1 MSVRFQFAGDK
12 DISVGRAGGASLFK
26 LPGAISFPAAGTIL
40 STETGV
46 EYPIAQG
53 GSAVNVEGTNYPS
66 QRCDVYVKA
75 DGSGGSYYDWANAF
89 NVVYKPYGALI
100 TNASGDF
107 TVTINSTS
115 YDVGDYTN
123 YWYHDGAGSYYTD
136 LNSTYEPYGETIT
149 SVTGITSTIN
159 INGTN
164 YTNGSYDEVYRSD
177 GAGGYYST
185 IENASYTSNGT
196 AIVTLSNQTE
206 VPSASSNYFYNG
218 TDTEYYHNGSGGSY
232 TNTVGAYYSYGDFIT
247 NYSGTDYYW
256 DGSGSYYS

>member
-26 LPGAISFPAAGTIL
+26 LPGAISFPAAGTTL

-53 GSAVNVEGTNYPS
+53 GSSVNVEGTEYPS

-89 NVVYKPYGALI
+89 NVVYKPYGGLI
-100 TNASGDF
+100 TNSSGDF

-123 YWYHDGAGSYYTD
+123 YWYHDGSGSYYTD
-136 LNSTYEPYGETIT
+136 FNSTYLNNGETIT
-149 SVTGITSTIN
+149 SVTGITSYIN
-159 INGTN
+159 IAGTD
-164 YTNGSYDEVYRSD
+164 YVNGSYDEVYRSD

-196 AIVTLSNQTE
+196 GIVTISNQTE
-206 VPSASSNYFYNG
+206 VPSLSSNYFYNG
-218 TDTEYYHNGSGGSY
+218 TDTEYTHDGSGGSAS
-232 TNTVGAYYSYGDFIT
+232 NIVGAYYSYGDFIT

>member
-1 MSVRFQFAGDK
+1 MQIGLSSIIQEGFGN
-12 DISVGRAGGASLFK
+12 G
-26 LPGAISFPAAGTIL
+26 SFVFGEVPSGPPSYPAAGTIL
-40 STETGV
+40 NTLSGQ
-46 EYPIAQG
+46 EYPIGEG
-53 GSAVNVEGTNYPS
+53 GGVVTANASNYPN
-66 QRCDVYVKA
+66 QVCDVYVKA

-89 NVVYKPYGALI
+89 NIVYKPYGVLI

-123 YWYHDGAGSYYTD
+123 YWYHDGAGSYYTN
-136 LNSTYEPYGETIT
+136 LTSTYEPYGETIT

-256 DGSGSYYS
+256 DGSGGYYS